1 MTSSLFQDFQ
11 LRKQQK
17 QNLERNRSISVS
29 SDHSEL
35 SSSTIPGLVIPLP
48 APLPVSSTRGR
59 RKSASQTP
67 ETSESPEDGW
77 VKVKVSTSRRGSQ
90 SSQGRSSSRP
100 ETPSLGPGL
109 EVIEKLVVE
118 EEEVRPPVAQ
128 LPMFNA
134 QTVEKPNSVSS
145 VR

>member
-1 MTSSLFQDFQ
+1 MQDFQ
-11 LRKQQK
+11 LRKLQK
-17 QNLERNRSISVS
+17 QNLERNRSMSVS

-48 APLPVSSTRGR
+48 VPVPVSSTRGR
-59 RKSASQTP
+59 RKSVSQSPDTP
-67 ETSESPEDGW
+67 ESPETPEGW
-77 VKVKVSTSRRGSQ
+77 VKVSTSRRGSQ

-109 EVIEKLVVE
+109 ELIEKLVEEE
-118 EEEVRPPVAQ
+118 EEEVRPPVPQ

-134 QTVEKPNSVSS
+134 QVVEKPVSVSS
-145 VR
+145 LR

>member
-1 MTSSLFQDFQ
+1 M
-11 LRKQQK
+11 
-17 QNLERNRSISVS
+17 
-29 SDHSEL
+29 
-35 SSSTIPGLVIPLP
+35 
-48 APLPVSSTRGR
+48 
-59 RKSASQTP
+59 SQSPETP
-67 ETSESPEDGW
+67 ESPGDGW
-77 VKVKVSTSRRGSQ
+77 VKVSTSRRGSQ